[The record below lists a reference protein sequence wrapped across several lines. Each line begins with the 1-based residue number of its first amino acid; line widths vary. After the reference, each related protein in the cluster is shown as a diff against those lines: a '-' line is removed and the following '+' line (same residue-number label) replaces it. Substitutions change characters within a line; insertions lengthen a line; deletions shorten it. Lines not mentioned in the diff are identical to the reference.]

1 MSTQMVMMMIAKVS
15 VMPKVLVMLK
25 CVDDVKGVGNINC
38 VDDVDLKVS
47 MISKVKLFYFS
58 SLGIVLKAFCCSN
71 LSMFLVSQ
79 S

>member
-1 MSTQMVMMMIAKVS
+1 MMIA
-15 VMPKVLVMLK
+15 KVLVMLK
-25 CVDDVKGVGNINC
+25 FVDDVKGVGNINC

-58 SLGIVLKAFCCSN
+58 SLGIVLKAFCCNN
-71 LSMFLVSQ
+71 LSMFLVYQ